1 MFNKF
6 IIDNFDF
13 QRAIIRDSIIFEP
26 FIVSDNDLIPL
37 QTALDTSLIHPD
49 TPLLV
54 FTIGTTTLCLN
65 LVNMIY
71 HHVAQG
77 KADDTAWMVSFCVVC
92 NAGMLFS
99 PRVQDKIYHFA
110 DGGFYNAMTLLTDK
124 ETRSVWNHITGQC
137 LHGVHRGYQLNHLGA
152 PLQKTPLQVLAENP
166 KAIFAHSQLASDILA
181 ELQTD
186 NAERLN
192 PDMQLSPRALSTLKL
207 SDDRLPR
214 FDMGLGIWT
223 PTTQRFY
230 PYRKIILE
238 NAILDTLDGRN
249 LLIYISPIGVA
260 PEAIYTTAT
269 RFEWLRDI
277 LKLDNGQVIR
287 DGVLYD
293 GDGLAVVAE
302 RPQQLF
308 QRWYSFTLLFADC
321 EIYK

>member
-26 FIVSDNDLIPL
+26 FIVSDSDMMPL
-37 QTALDTSLIHPD
+37 QTALDKTLVQPD
-49 TPLLV
+49 DPLLV

-99 PRVQDKIYHFA
+99 PMVNETVHHFA

-124 ETRSVWNHITGQC
+124 ETHSLWNHITGQC
-137 LHGVHRGYQLNHLGA
+137 LYGVHEGYQLNHLGA
-152 PLQKTPLQVLAENP
+152 PLQKTATQVLGENP
-166 KAIFAHSQLASDILA
+166 KAMFAYSQLASDILT
-181 ELQTD
+181 ELQAD
-186 NAERLN
+186 NVERVN

-207 SDDRLPR
+207 SDERLPR

-223 PTTQRFY
+223 PSTQRFY

-249 LLIYISPIGVA
+249 ILIYISPVGVA
-260 PEAIYTTAT
+260 PEALYTTAT
-269 RFEWLRDI
+269 QFEWFHDI

-287 DGVLYD
+287 EGVLYD
-293 GDGLAVVAE
+293 AEGQAVIAE

-308 QRWYSFTLLFADC
+308 QRWYSFTLLFVNC

>member
-6 IIDNFDF
+6 IIDNFDLG
-13 QRAIIRDSIIFEP
+13 RAIIRDSIIFEP
-26 FIVSDNDLIPL
+26 FIVSDGDMMPL
-37 QTALDTSLIHPD
+37 QTALDKTLVQPD
-49 TPLLV
+49 DPLLV

-77 KADDTAWMVSFCVVC
+77 VADDTAWMVSFCVVC

-99 PRVQDKIYHFA
+99 PMVNGTVHHFA
-110 DGGFYNAMTLLTDK
+110 DGGFYNAMTLLTDA
-124 ETRSVWNHITGQC
+124 ETRSLWNHITGHC
-137 LHGVHRGYQLNHLGA
+137 LHGAHEGYHLTHLGA
-152 PLQKTPLQVLAENP
+152 PLQKSAIQVLGEIP
-166 KAIFAHSQLASDILA
+166 KAMFAHSQLASDILA

-186 NAERLN
+186 NIERVN

-223 PTTQRFY
+223 PITQRFY

-238 NAILDTLDGRN
+238 NAILDRVDGRN
-249 LLIYISPIGVA
+249 MLIYTSPIGVA
-260 PEAIYTTAT
+260 PEAIYTTASSY
-269 RFEWLRDI
+269 EWMRDI

-293 GDGLAVVAE
+293 ADGSVVIAE

-308 QRWYSFTLLFADC
+308 QRWYSFTLLFANC
-321 EIYK
+321 EIYR